1 MIENFVST
9 LPNIFDVRFQVSDVA
24 GIFAHFALHCVVQLI
39 PTFQRFLG
47 APLDAQSSVFYRV
60 ISFNVRSTVV
70 LLFTWPIYTDVI
82 RGCFNN
88 SFYVCGCMQTRTT

>member
-47 APLDAQSSVFYRV
+47 APLDAQSSVFLPGHFFQCPVYC
-60 ISFNVRSTVV
+60 STAVYMAD
-70 LLFTWPIYTDVI
+70 LY
-82 RGCFNN
+82 
-88 SFYVCGCMQTRTT
+88 